1 MQDLCRA
8 VRNKEHQIAVSKR
21 EIRLRTRANKAL
33 TKRRQRIQVD
43 GVPYRGIKRHRE
55 KHFLL
60 APQYLDICTKTE
72 ETLSFFSKV
81 VDEINICKY
90 GDILF
95 FDLSQVEYIAPDA
108 VMYLIAIIKN
118 TKRVC
123 RLRLSCCGNFPLDKD
138 AKKMIEDV
146 GFYSYV
152 RRYDGK
158 ITESN
163 SSFAKVMSGE
173 DANGELAG
181 RFCDFV
187 QQYCNCGMLGTKRL
201 YPMIIEL
208 MTNTHQHAYKNTE
221 KEIMNSNWYIFARHI
236 GDAIELV
243 FLDTGAGIPATVRKK
258 FFERIRGLNLT
269 NDASLL
275 KSVLQGDFR
284 TETRQKNRGKGIPGI
299 YENACDGA
307 IKELC
312 IVSGE
317 GKCCVQDKIIIS
329 DNLCSKLNGTIFL
342 WKMNG
347 KEHTA
352 SDCN

>member
-95 FDLSQVEYIAPDA
+95 FNLSQVEYIAPDA

-118 TKRVC
+118 TKRVR
-123 RLRLSCCGNFPLDKD
+123 RLR
-138 AKKMIEDV
+138 
-146 GFYSYV
+146 
-152 RRYDGK
+152 
-158 ITESN
+158 
-163 SSFAKVMSGE
+163 FAKVLSGE
-173 DANGELAG
+173 DAIGELAV

-187 QQYCNCGMLGTKRL
+187 QQYCNFGMLRTKRL

-208 MTNTHQHAYKNTE
+208 MTNTHQHAYRNTE

-243 FLDTGAGIPATVRKK
+243 FLDTGAGIPATVRKR